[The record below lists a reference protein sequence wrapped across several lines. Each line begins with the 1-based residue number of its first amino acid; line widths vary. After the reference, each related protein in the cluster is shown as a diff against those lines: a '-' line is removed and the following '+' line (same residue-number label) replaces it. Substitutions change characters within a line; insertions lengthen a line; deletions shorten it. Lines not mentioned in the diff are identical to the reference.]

1 MQIDKNKI
9 KAALSA
15 YVLRYK
21 SAKKVSENIEVSTAT
36 ISQVLNN
43 NWELISDEMWRKI
56 AAGINYS
63 DKVWNIGATSVYV
76 KLNSFF
82 AEAQN
87 NPKGID
93 AFVINSSLGKSIAVD
108 SFCASN
114 SNVYYIRCHR
124 FMTIRALFKDILKAM
139 GKDSSGTLL
148 DMLDNLVSYLQR
160 DEKPLLIIDEV
171 DKLKDEV
178 LEMFVDI
185 ENKLHHKCGIVFLAT
200 PYLKKRIEQ
209 SVSRNKRGFAE
220 LYSRAKK
227 VFWDLTPSK
236 KEFARDVKIICHAN
250 GVTDDAVIA
259 EFTNKCENDF
269 RVLTDLITAHLTE
282 QAKQA
287 A

>member
-1 MQIDKNKI
+1 MQIDKNRI
-9 KAALSA
+9 KAALVA
-15 YVLRYK
+15 YTQRYK
-21 SAKKVSENIEVSTAT
+21 SAKEASVSIGVSNAT
-36 ISQVLNN
+36 VSQVLNN

-56 AAGINYS
+56 AAGINYT
-63 DKVWNIGATSVYV
+63 DKVWNVGVTSVYA
-76 KLNSFF
+76 KLSSFF
-82 AEAQN
+82 AEAQHH
-87 NPKGID
+87 PKGID

-108 SFCASN
+108 DYCAN
-114 SNVYYIRCHR
+114 HTNAYHIRCHR
-124 FMTIRALFKDILKAM
+124 FMSVRTLFKEILKAM
-139 GKDSSGTLL
+139 GKDSSGTTM
-148 DMLDNLVSYLQR
+148 DMLDNMVGYLER
-160 DEKPLLIIDEV
+160 DNHPLLIIDEA

-236 KEFARDVKIICHAN
+236 KEFVRDVKIICHAN
-250 GVTDDAVIA
+250 GVTDEAVIA

-269 RVLTDLITAHLTE
+269 RVLTDLITAHLTN
-282 QAKQA
+282 QAEG
-287 A
+287 